1 MSSVITNLEISMNH
15 WAMVYD
21 EMQGETALLRDE
33 LAEAQARLTEA
44 EKPYREALAA
54 IEGEIIPAVSDHLQ
68 ETWKHDGVEARYRKG
83 ARRVTYKWQT
93 VDSVLGVLRDVLPET
108 AITLEGARS
117 ESIGKP
123 SVNVVRVV

>member
-1 MSSVITNLEISMNH
+1 MADSKASSMFGAGSAALMGVISAPLERVRRKAAIGREES
-15 WAMVYD
+15 
-21 EMQGETALLRDE
+21 RDQVN
-33 LAEAQARLTEA
+33 AI
-44 EKPYREALAA
+44 